1 MVPANVM
8 PLLPPGSCPGSL
20 RALMGDGD
28 TVKKGPGQY
37 VTICY
42 NCEEEV
48 DVDVLLT
55 TISGVMKPLPRVA
68 IHPAPQGINNA

>member
-1 MVPANVM
+1 
-8 PLLPPGSCPGSL
+8 
-20 RALMGDGD
+20 MGDGD

>member
-1 MVPANVM
+1 M
-8 PLLPPGSCPGSL
+8 PLLPDGSCKGSL

-28 TVKKGPGQY
+28 TVKIAPGKY

-42 NCEEEV
+42 DCEREV

-55 TISGVMKPLPRVA
+55 SISGVLHPLPRVA
-68 IHPAPQGINNA
+68 IHPAPQNDSDV